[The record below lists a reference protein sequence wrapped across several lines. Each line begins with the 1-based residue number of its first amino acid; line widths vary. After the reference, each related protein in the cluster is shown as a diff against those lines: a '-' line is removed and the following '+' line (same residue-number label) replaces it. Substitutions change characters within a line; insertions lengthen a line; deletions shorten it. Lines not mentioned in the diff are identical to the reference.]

1 MMQEVGLTP
10 ELLVRELIDLTASY
24 YAVAGRPVH
33 PAAEVPPNHGR

>member
-10 ELLVRELIDLTASY
+10 ELRVRELIDLTASY
-24 YAVAGRPVH
+24 YAVAVRPVH